1 MLPPNEYVTV
11 TVMLSEAVCVVE
23 NELLPEALAHTL
35 EDSVGLDEMEPE
47 AVARAVGERAGEG
60 EGEREALSVS
70 DGVSVVECDADCE
83 RLIVMV
89 ALPQADAV
97 ELAEKEPEK
106 VARADGERDSVDE
119 PV

>member
-1 MLPPNEYVTV
+1 MS
-11 TVMLSEAVCVVE
+11 VMLLEAVCVVE
-23 NELLPEALAHTL
+23 NELLPEALLHTL
-35 EDSVGLDEMEPE
+35 EESVGLVDKEPE
-47 AVARAVGERAGEG
+47 KVTRADSERAGEKV
-60 EGEREALSVS
+60 GEREALSVS

-89 ALPQADAV
+89 ALPQADTV

-106 VARADGERDSVDE
+106 VARAEGERDSVDD